1 MALQPV
7 ISKPKADPPDWTKG
21 QLRKRYK
28 CVRREAH
35 ATSEGAA
42 ETAMA
47 AILAASGLIKTTDII
62 AVYAAIDTEIDPVK
76 VIAGLPNPVAL
87 PVVAAPNR
95 PLVFRRWQP
104 KAPMR
109 PGAMGIPE
117 PLPTAA
123 TVEPD
128 VLLVPSLAVD
138 EAGYRLGYGGGY
150 YDRTLA
156 ELRASRACL
165 AMAVVYEEQRVAT
178 LPRDVYDQPVDW
190 ILSPNGLIKA
200 MCAP

>member
-1 MALQPV
+1 
-7 ISKPKADPPDWTKG
+7 
-21 QLRKRYK
+21 
-28 CVRREAH
+28 
-35 ATSEGAA
+35 
-42 ETAMA
+42 
-47 AILAASGLIKTTDII
+47 LIKSTDII